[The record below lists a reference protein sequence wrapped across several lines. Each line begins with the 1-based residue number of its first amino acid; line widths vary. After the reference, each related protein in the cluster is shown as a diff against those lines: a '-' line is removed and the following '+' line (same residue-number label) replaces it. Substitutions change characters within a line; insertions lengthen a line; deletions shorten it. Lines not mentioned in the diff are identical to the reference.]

1 MIKSSSVANAWILGC
16 LLLSGEAM
24 AACTGPSLNQTQL
37 GSTLTGN
44 TICAIRNSDRW
55 QELHQA
61 GGALID
67 YKRGPGDPVDPSETV
82 GNWSIAGTGANATV
96 VYNYGSGGTF
106 AFQVFPNGGNS
117 YSFCVG
123 LTDLPATIKTGGGA
137 CP

>member
-1 MIKSSSVANAWILGC
+1 MIKLSSVANAWIFGC

-24 AACTGPSLNQTQL
+24 AACTGSSLNQSQL
-37 GSTLTGN
+37 GLALSGN
-44 TICAIRNSDRW
+44 TVCAIRNSDRW

-67 YKRGPGDPVDPSETV
+67 YKRGAGDPVDPSETV
-82 GNWSIAGTGANATV
+82 GNWSIAGNGTNATV

-106 AFQVFPNGGNS
+106 TFQVYLNSGNS

-123 LTDLPATIKTGGGA
+123 LTDLPVTIKNGGGA